1 MHLEVLKMINYEI
14 VKASPQQLHLQ
25 VKYTKADLPD
35 YWINFSIT
43 DFGDENLHLVAQDG
57 AERAKSF
64 WENISDLPSE
74 VSPQYLK
81 GVAKPR
87 VYIDSPDCDRATQNV
102 TFEWVET
109 DDAIT
114 QTWTVSE
121 KSDEEKQ
128 QVVFKNRAETVV
140 TMRQARLALLSEGL
154 LSSVDSAIS
163 GLPDG
168 EREAA
173 EIEWSYGSEVQRLSP
188 LVVTLM
194 PALGMSEEEIDDLF
208 VLAKSL

>member
-1 MHLEVLKMINYEI
+1 MINYEI

-74 VSPQYLK
+74 VSPQSLE

-121 KSDEEKQ
+121 KSDEEKAN
-128 QVVFKNRAETVV
+128 VARIKRNSLLRETDHYGLSDV
-140 TMRQARLALLSEGL
+140 TMSNEITTYRQDLRDIPQQE
-154 LSSVDSAIS
+154 DF
-163 GLPDG
+163 PTT
-168 EREAA
+168 
-173 EIEWSYGSEVQRLSP
+173 
-188 LVVTLM
+188 VTW
-194 PALGMSEEEIDDLF
+194 PT
-208 VLAKSL
+208 KPTN

>member
-1 MHLEVLKMINYEI
+1 MINYEI

-35 YWINFSIT
+35 YWINFNIT
-43 DFGDENLHLVAQDG
+43 DFSEENLHTVAQDG

-64 WENISDLPSE
+64 WENISDLPLE
-74 VSPQYLK
+74 VALQSPT

-87 VYIDSPDCDRATQNV
+87 IYTDAPDCDEAIQNV

-121 KSDEEKQ
+121 KSDEEKAN
-128 QVVFKNRAETVV
+128 VARIKRNSLLRETDHYGLSDV
-140 TMRQARLALLSEGL
+140 TMSNEITTYRQDLRDIPQQE
-154 LSSVDSAIS
+154 DF
-163 GLPDG
+163 PTT
-168 EREAA
+168 
-173 EIEWSYGSEVQRLSP
+173 
-188 LVVTLM
+188 VTW
-194 PALGMSEEEIDDLF
+194 PT
-208 VLAKSL
+208 KPTN